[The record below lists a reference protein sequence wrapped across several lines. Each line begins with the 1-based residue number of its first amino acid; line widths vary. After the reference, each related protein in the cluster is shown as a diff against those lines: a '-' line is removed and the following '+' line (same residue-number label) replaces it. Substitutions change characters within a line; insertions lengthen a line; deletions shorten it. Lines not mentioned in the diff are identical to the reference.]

1 MKITTIISSLL
12 LFAAGAAADVPVTGL
27 DRLAAVLPGTWKTVG
42 QTFDSPMTKA
52 GPQGYTTV
60 HDCWREKDA
69 YKCVYVVNGTLQLY
83 DIFSWDTG
91 NGLYGM
97 TQITPQGRQ
106 PEFHVSVKDNT
117 WTYDQ
122 DIVTQQAQVIHYR
135 IVRTYTSAVS
145 ADYEYQYS
153 TDGKAWNTIAKGTD
167 TRIDAPR

>member
-1 MKITTIISSLL
+1 MRTLL
-12 LFAAGAAADVPVTGL
+12 LAPCLLACALSAAAEAPVTGL

-42 QTFDSPMTKA
+42 QTFDSAMTKA

-60 HDCWREKDA
+60 HDCWREKDE

-83 DIFSWDTG
+83 DIFSWNAGD
-91 NGLYGM
+91 GLYGM

-106 PEFHVSVKDNT
+106 PEFHVSVKNNT

-122 DIVTQQAQVIHYR
+122 DIVTQQGQVIHYR

-153 TDGKAWNTIAKGTD
+153 SDGKTWNTIAKGTD
-167 TRIDAPR
+167 TRIDAPQ

>member
-1 MKITTIISSLL
+1 MKIAWVAVG
-12 LFAAGAAADVPVTGL
+12 FAIFNVTSAADAPVTAL

-60 HDCWREKDA
+60 HDCWREQDA

-83 DIFSWDTG
+83 DIFSWDAG

-106 PEFHVSVKDNT
+106 PEFRVNVKDNT

-122 DIVTQQAQVIHYR
+122 DIVTQEGQVIHYR
-135 IVRTYTSAVS
+135 IVRNYTSALS
-145 ADYEYQYS
+145 ADYEYEYS
-153 TDGKAWNTIAKGTD
+153 TDGKQWNTIAKGTD
-167 TRIDAPR
+167 TRIDAVK